1 MVVSKNSRQIFCAID
16 TDDLE
21 AAKSLSSSIRH
32 FVGGIKIGSQF
43 FCTYG
48 PPGLEIMR
56 ALGLPVFLDLK
67 LFDIPNTVAA
77 AVVSAGKFNPF
88 MMTLHASGGKAMM
101 RAAVDANKTA
111 ADASGTDKPLLLG
124 VTVLTSFDESDL
136 DEIGV
141 KSRVLDQVSRLAL
154 LAQASGLDGVVCSAH
169 EIEILRS
176 RCGNDFKLVVP
187 GIRPTWASTQD
198 QKRVLSPSEAIARGA
213 DYLVIGRPITSAENP
228 SAAARQIASELSNLE
243 TPS

>member
-1 MVVSKNSRQIFCAID
+1 
-16 TDDLE
+16 
-21 AAKSLSSSIRH
+21 
-32 FVGGIKIGSQF
+32 
-43 FCTYG
+43 
-48 PPGLEIMR
+48 
-56 ALGLPVFLDLK
+56 
-67 LFDIPNTVAA
+67 
-77 AVVSAGKFNPF
+77 
-88 MMTLHASGGKAMM
+88 MM

-141 KSRVLDQVSRLAL
+141 KSRVLDQVSRLAS